1 LCFSNFIFY
10 LFQEKKGAKQRLY
23 GKGKGQVETKDERQS
38 PHRPQQSII
47 NFDNFEASNK
57 GKYEKIYPPNDKH
70 LHEMYDVFLAGS
82 NSAFQHSFD
91 MKVKDTIAKVRED
104 RIKQQ
109 LEKTKNNKVPQ
120 QKAHCLPQG
129 NLITPLIEEIHKSK
143 KELVHIDSEIVGGAT
158 LGINEA
164 ILEGIESIESY
175 SNETLNPNSKSDPT
189 PMETLHLK
197 EQNSSNEENIT
208 TQKSRLNI
216 EIMVSNTN
224 QDSLK
229 TPKLKSGLNNIQDD
243 RTTIKEFSS
252 IKSKNEIIESTRIM
266 ETKLEKKKSIK
277 LSNNQVSDQG
287 LIQKKSQAFTCH
299 QSSTKLETK
308 NCDNVIFN
316 QNTSKANVKQNQS
329 GLIKSISGVP
339 QMLESIEFKHIFE
352 HVGTQCH
359 EFQQDV
365 FINENLDIDELD
377 VVSNKEEKQDAV
389 IVETNMI
396 LERNNTTPDLQI
408 APLQKSTISMQN
420 KG

>member
-1 LCFSNFIFY
+1 LWFSNFTFY

-23 GKGKGQVETKDERQS
+23 GKGKGLVETKDERQS
-38 PHRPQQSII
+38 PHRPQQSTMD
-47 NFDNFEASNK
+47 FDNFEASNK

-104 RIKQQ
+104 RIKEQ
-109 LEKTKNNKVPQ
+109 LEKTKVKKVPQ

-129 NLITPLIEEIHKSK
+129 NMVTTLIEEIHKSK
-143 KELVHIDSEIVGGAT
+143 KELMHIDSEIVGGAT

-189 PMETLHLK
+189 PMETLHLEK
-197 EQNSSNEENIT
+197 QNSSTEENIT
-208 TQKSRLNI
+208 TQKARLNI
-216 EIMVSNTN
+216 ELMVSNTS
-224 QDSLK
+224 QDFFK
-229 TPKLKSGLNNIQDD
+229 TPKLNSGFNNIQDD
-243 RTTIKEFSS
+243 QTTIKEFSS
-252 IKSKNEIIESTRIM
+252 IESKKEIIESTGTM

-277 LSNNQVSDQG
+277 LSNNQVGDQG
-287 LIQKKSQAFTCH
+287 LIQKRSQAFTCH
-299 QSSTKLETK
+299 QCSTKLETK
-308 NCDNVIFN
+308 NCDDFIFN
-316 QNTSKANVKQNQS
+316 KNTSKKNVKQNHS
-329 GLIKSISGVP
+329 ELIKSMNGVP
-339 QMLESIEFKHIFE
+339 QMLENIEFKHIFE
-352 HVGTQCH
+352 HVGIQCH
-359 EFQQDV
+359 EIQQDV
-365 FINENLDIDELD
+365 FINENLDVDELD
-377 VVSNKEEKQDAV
+377 IVSSKEEKQDAL

-396 LERNNTTPDLQI
+396 LERNNTTLDLQI

>member
-1 LCFSNFIFY
+1 LCFPNYILY

-38 PHRPQQSII
+38 PHRPQQSIM

-104 RIKQQ
+104 RIKEQ
-109 LEKTKNNKVPQ
+109 LEKTKVKKVPQ

-129 NLITPLIEEIHKSK
+129 NLITTLIEEIHTSK
-143 KELVHIDSEIVGGAT
+143 KELVHIDNEIVGGAT

-175 SNETLNPNSKSDPT
+175 SNETLNPNSKSDPI

-197 EQNSSNEENIT
+197 EQNSSKEENIT
-208 TQKSRLNI
+208 IEKSRLNI
-216 EIMVSNTN
+216 EIMVSNTS
-224 QDSLK
+224 QDFVK

-243 RTTIKEFSS
+243 QTTIKEFSS
-252 IKSKNEIIESTRIM
+252 IESKKEIIESTKIM
-266 ETKLEKKKSIK
+266 ETKLERNKSIN
-277 LSNNQVSDQG
+277 LNNDQVGDQG
-287 LIQKKSQAFTCH
+287 LIQKQSQAFTCH
-299 QSSTKLETK
+299 QCSTKLETK
-308 NCDNVIFN
+308 NCEDVIFN
-316 QNTSKANVKQNQS
+316 KNTSKTNVKQNQC
-329 GLIKSISGVP
+329 GLIKSINGVP
-339 QMLESIEFKHIFE
+339 QMLENTEFKHICE
-352 HVGTQCH
+352 HVGTRCH

-365 FINENLDIDELD
+365 FISENLDIDKLD
-377 VVSNKEEKQDAV
+377 IISSKEEEQDAS

-396 LERNNTTPDLQI
+396 LERNNTTLDLQI

>member
-1 LCFSNFIFY
+1 M
-10 LFQEKKGAKQRLY
+10 Y

-38 PHRPQQSII
+38 LHRPQQSIM

-70 LHEMYDVFLAGS
+70 LHEMYDLFLTGS

-104 RIKQQ
+104 RIKEQ
-109 LEKTKNNKVPQ
+109 LEKTKVKKVPQ
-120 QKAHCLPQG
+120 QKANCLPQG
-129 NLITPLIEEIHKSK
+129 NLITTLIEEIHKSK

-158 LGINEA
+158 LKINEA

-189 PMETLHLK
+189 HVETLDLE
-197 EQNSSNEENIT
+197 EQNSSKEENIT

-216 EIMVSNTN
+216 EIMVSNTS
-224 QDSLK
+224 QDFFK

-243 RTTIKEFSS
+243 QTTIKEFSS
-252 IKSKNEIIESTRIM
+252 IESKNEIIESTKIM
-266 ETKLEKKKSIK
+266 ETKLEKNKSIN
-277 LSNNQVSDQG
+277 LNNNQVGDQK
-287 LIQKKSQAFTCH
+287 QSQAFTCH
-299 QSSTKLETK
+299 QCSTKLETK
-308 NCDNVIFN
+308 NCEDVIFN
-316 QNTSKANVKQNQS
+316 KNTSKTNVKQNQS

-339 QMLESIEFKHIFE
+339 QMLKNIEFKHIFE

-365 FINENLDIDELD
+365 FINENLDVDELD
-377 VVSNKEEKQDAV
+377 IVSSKEEKKDAL

-396 LERNNTTPDLQI
+396 LEKNNTTLDLQI